1 MVERLPPRTFIKM
14 LHNKFEYNLSGDIQ
28 VNDRLSR
35 YKIHLVS
42 SSNGEQTNQLE
53 PVIENFD

>member
-1 MVERLPPRTFIKM
+1 MIERMPPRTFIKL
-14 LHNKFEYNLSGDIQ
+14 LHNKFESNLAGDMQ

-42 SSNGEQTNQLE
+42 SANGEATNLLE
-53 PVIENFD
+53 PIIENFD